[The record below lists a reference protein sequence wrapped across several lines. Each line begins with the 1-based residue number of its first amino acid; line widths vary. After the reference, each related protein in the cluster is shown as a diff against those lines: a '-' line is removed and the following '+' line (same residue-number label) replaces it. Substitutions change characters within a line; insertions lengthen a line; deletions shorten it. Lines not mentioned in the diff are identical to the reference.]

1 MSANSVINFV
11 DAVAVYN
18 GYPAL
23 AGVTL
28 RVERN
33 EIVLL
38 QGPNG
43 AGKST
48 LLRACAGLMPV
59 IRGSANVLGFDLTVD
74 RESVRERV
82 GLLGHQNGLFGELT
96 IAENVSF
103 WSTVVGASTA
113 ERTSAMER
121 MSIDGKLAERRVS
134 ELSAGQKRRCAL
146 ACLVVRRAELWLL
159 DEPHAGLDA
168 KGRDEIDRI
177 VKEAA
182 ASGATVVVA
191 SHEIE
196 RAQQLATRTV
206 SLIAGQVRDSQ

>member
-1 MSANSVINFV
+1 
-11 DAVAVYN
+11 VYN

-28 RVERN
+28 SVARN

-59 IRGSANVLGFDLTVD
+59 IRGTANVLGFDLTVD

-96 IAENVSF
+96 ITENVSF
-103 WSTVVGASTA
+103 WSTVVGASA
-113 ERTSAMER
+113 QERTSAMER
-121 MSIDGKLAERRVS
+121 MSIDGKLASRRVS

-206 SLIAGQVRDSQ
+206 SLVAGQVRDSL

>member
-1 MSANSVINFV
+1 MATDSVVNFV
-11 DAVAVYN
+11 NAVAVYN

-28 RVERN
+28 SVLPN

-59 IRGSANVLGFDLTVD
+59 IRGTANVLGFDLTVD
-74 RESVRERV
+74 RDSVRERV

-96 IAENVSF
+96 IAENVTF
-103 WSTVVGASTA
+103 WSTVVGASSH
-113 ERTSAMER
+113 ERTAAMER
-121 MSIDGKLAERRVS
+121 MSVDGKLASRRVS

-206 SLIAGQVRDSQ
+206 SLVAGQVRD